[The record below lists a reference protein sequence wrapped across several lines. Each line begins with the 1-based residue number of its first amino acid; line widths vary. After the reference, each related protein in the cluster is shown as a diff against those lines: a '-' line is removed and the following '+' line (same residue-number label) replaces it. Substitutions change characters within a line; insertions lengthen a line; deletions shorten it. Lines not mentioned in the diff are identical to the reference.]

1 MGRKLGKWIDTYVQY
16 ASVTEA
22 PKRMH
27 FWAGVGALAGALRR
41 KVWID
46 MKRFT
51 WTPSFYIIYVAPPG
65 IVAKSTTA
73 DIAMDLLR
81 QVPGIKF
88 GPNSITWQALV
99 TAFAAASES
108 FQWPLDSGDWHPMS
122 PLSLVASEL
131 GSLINLQDR
140 DMVNLLIELW
150 DGKKKYDKITK
161 MSGNDSIE
169 APWINLQG
177 CTTPHWIADNMPQ
190 ATIGGGLS
198 SRCVFLYA
206 DQKEKFVA
214 YVDEVIEKDDEKLRD
229 ILIHDL
235 EHISMNLTGPFT
247 ISEEAR
253 IWGRAWYQSFWESA
267 ADRMDDQMLE
277 GYAARKQTHMHKLA
291 MVLSASARDDLVI
304 TSEDLQLANS
314 MLEDLEADM
323 PKVFSRIGR
332 TEQSLQ
338 AERFISIV
346 MRKGVVYYDEAYRLI
361 HSHFPD
367 FRDFEGI
374 LNGAIRSGQ
383 VEVRQDP
390 KSGRFILVVP
400 ESVKRL
406 LSGDNSRPDQPVTAA
421 VIKPG
426 FPNADTETS
435 APNA

>member
-1 MGRKLGKWIDTYVQY
+1 
-16 ASVTEA
+16 
-22 PKRMH
+22 MH

-46 MKRFT
+46 MKRFI

-81 QVPGIKF
+81 QIPGIKF

-108 FQWPLDSGDWHPMS
+108 FQYPADSGDWHPMS
-122 PLSLVASEL
+122 PLTLVASEL

-161 MSGNDSIE
+161 MSGNDTIE

-177 CTTPHWIADNMPQ
+177 CTTPHWIADNMPP

-206 DQKEKFVA
+206 DQKEKYVA
-214 YVDEVIEKDDEKLRD
+214 YVDETISESDEELRSQ
-229 ILIHDL
+229 LIHDL
-235 EHISMNLTGPFT
+235 EHISLNLCGPFT
-247 ISEEAR
+247 ISSQAR
-253 IWGRAWYQSFWESA
+253 DWGKAWYESFWRA
-267 ADRMDDQMLE
+267 AVDRMDDQMIE

-291 MVLSASARDDLVI
+291 MILSASKRDNLVI
-304 TSEDLQLANS
+304 EEEDIQMANT
-314 MLEDLEADM
+314 MLEDLERDM

-332 TEQSLQ
+332 SEVSLH
-338 AERFISIV
+338 AERFIAIV
-346 MRKGVVYYDEAYRLI
+346 QKKGKVPYDEAYRII
-361 HSHFPD
+361 HAHFPN
-367 FRDFEGI
+367 FHDFEGI
-374 LNGAIRSGQ
+374 LDGAIRSGQ
-383 VEVRQDP
+383 
-390 KSGRFILVVP
+390 LVIDATSEGIFLKAAGSNRP
-400 ESVKRL
+400 
-406 LSGDNSRPDQPVTAA
+406 LSPHNNRPSPPTSPLDAE
-421 VIKPG
+421 
-426 FPNADTETS
+426 NS
-435 APNA
+435 APNR

>member
-1 MGRKLGKWIDTYVQY
+1 MARRLENWLTSYVQY

-22 PKRMH
+22 PKRLH
-27 FWAGVGALAGALRR
+27 FWAGVGAVAGALRR

-51 WTPSFYIIYVAPPG
+51 WVPSFYIIFVAPPG

-81 QVPGIKF
+81 QIPSIKF

-108 FQWPLDSGDWHPMS
+108 FEYPPGSGEWHPMS
-122 PLSLVASEL
+122 PLTLVASEL

-150 DGKKKYDKITK
+150 DGKRKYEKITK

-206 DQKEKFVA
+206 DQKERYIA
-214 YVDEVIEKDDEKLRD
+214 YVDEVINSEADDKLRAD
-229 ILIHDL
+229 LIHDL
-235 EHISMNLTGPFT
+235 EHISANLVGPYT
-247 ISEEAR
+247 ITAEAR
-253 IWGRAWYQSFWESA
+253 AWGRDWYERFWKA
-267 ADRMDDQMLE
+267 ASSRMDSQMLE

-291 MVLSASARDDLVI
+291 MVISAAQRDDLVI
-304 TSEDLQLANS
+304 EKDDLQLANS
-314 MLEDLEADM
+314 MLEDAETDM

-332 TEQSLQ
+332 SETSLH
-338 AERFISIV
+338 AERFIDYV
-346 MRKGVVYYDEAYRLI
+346 KRKGNVSYEDAYRYM
-361 HSHFPD
+361 HVNFPD
-367 FRDFEGI
+367 FRDFEGV
-374 LNGAIRSGQ
+374 LAGAVRSGQ
-383 VEVRQDP
+383 IHLIAGVGGFTLKWP
-390 KSGRFILVVP
+390 TASTI
-400 ESVKRL
+400 S
-406 LSGDNSRPDQPVTAA
+406 PDTASTN
-421 VIKPG
+421 
-426 FPNADTETS
+426 PNA
-435 APNA
+435 